1 MGKYLI
7 TSSYLFLLLLTGF
20 LTECGAQQNSAAGT
34 LEITPGASRVT
45 TYVPLLKNKR
55 VGIFANHTSM
65 VGNSHVV
72 DTLRKLG
79 VNITVIFG
87 PEHGFRGNADA
98 GEKIGN
104 YTDDKTGLP
113 VISLYGSKRKPSSDD
128 LKNVDVLLFDIQD
141 VGVRFYTYISSLE
154 EFMEAALINGKPL
167 MILDR
172 PNPNGFYV
180 DGPVLKAP
188 YRSFVGM
195 QPIPVV
201 YGMTIG
207 EYAMMMAGEKW
218 LSPKANEKYEYY
230 RKASNSA
237 DTPFHF
243 QVIKCLNYTH
253 QSKYELPVKPSPNLP
268 DMGSI
273 YWYSSTC
280 YFEGTALSEGRGTTA
295 PFQIFG
301 HPSLPRHLYAF
312 TPVSTPGS
320 KEPKLKNQVC
330 YGWNLRGAN
339 SDILKKVNGE
349 IQLSYLLEA
358 YKLFPEKEKFFL
370 LAKSGKKE
378 DHFFN
383 KLAGNSDLM
392 EQLIAGKSEAEIRK
406 SWEPDLATFKNIR
419 KKYLMYAD

>member
-1 MGKYLI
+1 
-7 TSSYLFLLLLTGF
+7 
-20 LTECGAQQNSAAGT
+20 
-34 LEITPGASRVT
+34 
-45 TYVPLLKNKR
+45 
-55 VGIFANHTSM
+55 
-65 VGNSHVV
+65 
-72 DTLRKLG
+72 
-79 VNITVIFG
+79 
-87 PEHGFRGNADA
+87 
-98 GEKIGN
+98 
-104 YTDDKTGLP
+104 
-113 VISLYGSKRKPSSDD
+113 
-128 LKNVDVLLFDIQD
+128 
-141 VGVRFYTYISSLE
+141 
-154 EFMEAALINGKPL
+154 
-167 MILDR
+167 
-172 PNPNGFYV
+172 
-180 DGPVLKAP
+180 
-188 YRSFVGM
+188 
-195 QPIPVV
+195 
-201 YGMTIG
+201 
-207 EYAMMMAGEKW
+207 
-218 LSPKANEKYEYY
+218 
-230 RKASNSA
+230 
-237 DTPFHF
+237 
-243 QVIKCLNYTH
+243 
-253 QSKYELPVKPSPNLP
+253 
-268 DMGSI
+268 MGSI

-383 KLAGNSDLM
+383 KLAGNSELM

>member
-1 MGKYLI
+1 MAKFFI
-7 TSSYLFLLLLTGF
+7 TSSYLFLLLIITSF
-20 LTECGAQQNSAAGT
+20 SECKAQQKSAPASA
-34 LEITPGASRVT
+34 EIAPGASRVK

-65 VGNSHVV
+65 VGKTHVV

-104 YTDDKTGLP
+104 YTDEKTGLP
-113 VISLYGSKRKPSSDD
+113 VISLYGSKRKPTAED

-154 EFMEAALINGKPL
+154 EFIEAALANGKPL

-172 PNPNGFYV
+172 PNPNGFYI

-195 QPIPVV
+195 QPVPVV

-207 EYAMMMAGEKW
+207 EYAMMIAGEKW
-218 LSPKANEKYEYY
+218 LSPKANAKYDYY
-230 RKASNSA
+230 RTASNSA

-243 QVIKCLNYTH
+243 QVIKCENYTH
-253 QSKYELPVKPSPNLP
+253 QSKYQLPVKPSPNLP

-273 YWYSSTC
+273 YWYPSTC
-280 YFEGTALSEGRGTTA
+280 YFEGTVMSEGRGTEA

-301 HPSLPRHLYAF
+301 HPSLPKDLFAF
-312 TPVSTPGS
+312 TPVSTAGS
-320 KEPKLKNQVC
+320 KEPKLKNQLC
-330 YGWNLRGAN
+330 YGWNLRGSN
-339 SDILKKVNGE
+339 TEILKKLNGQ
-349 IQLSYLLEA
+349 IQLAYLLQA
-358 YKLFPEKEKFFL
+358 YKLFPEKDKFFL

-406 SWEPDLATFKNIR
+406 SWQTDLTAFKNIR
-419 KKYLMYAD
+419 KKYLLYAD

>member
-1 MGKYLI
+1 MARFFI
-7 TSSYLFLLLLTGF
+7 TSSYLFLLLIITSISA
-20 LTECGAQQNSAAGT
+20 CKAQQKSAPASA
-34 LEITPGASRVT
+34 EIAPGASRVKT
-45 TYVPLLKNKR
+45 FVPLLKNKR

-65 VGNSHVV
+65 VGNTHIV

-104 YTDDKTGLP
+104 YTDEKTGLP
-113 VISLYGSKRKPSSDD
+113 VISLYGSKRKPAAED

-154 EFMEAALINGKPL
+154 EFMEAALENGKPL

-172 PNPNGFYV
+172 PNPNGFYI

-195 QPIPVV
+195 QPVPVV

-207 EYAMMMAGEKW
+207 EYAMMIAGEKW
-218 LSPKANEKYEYY
+218 LSPKANAKYDYY
-230 RKASNSA
+230 RTASNSA

-243 QVIKCLNYTH
+243 QVIKCENYTH
-253 QSKYELPVKPSPNLP
+253 QSKYQLPVKPSPNLP

-273 YWYSSTC
+273 YWYPSTC
-280 YFEGTALSEGRGTTA
+280 YFEGTVMSEGRGTAA

-301 HPSLPRHLYAF
+301 HPSLPKDLFAF
-312 TPVSTPGS
+312 TPVSTAGS
-320 KEPKLKNQVC
+320 KEPKLKNQLC
-330 YGWNLRGAN
+330 YGWNLRG
-339 SDILKKVNGE
+339 SDTGILKKLNGQ
-349 IQLSYLLEA
+349 IQLAYLLQA
-358 YKLFPEKEKFFL
+358 YKLFPEKDKFFI

-392 EQLIAGKSEAEIRK
+392 DQLIAGKSEAEIRK
-406 SWEPDLATFKNIR
+406 SWQPDLTAFKNIR
-419 KKYLMYAD
+419 KKYLLYAD